1 MIGTSRPAVS
11 IQQAI
16 VNVMQRA
23 GLAQSAGGR
32 LLGIPSGFRE
42 IDRITLGWQNQ
53 DLIVIAARPSIGK
66 TALALDFAKAAASA
80 GVKVYFASVEMSADQ
95 LATRLLSSE
104 SGINGR
110 ALRLGRLSNDDW
122 QRIAEAYGR
131 IANLNIEI
139 DETSAITEM
148 QLAQRIRQAKPG
160 LLIIDY
166 LQLMRSAVKAERK
179 DLEIG
184 NITAAMKALAKE
196 LDIPIILLSQLN
208 RQAESRKDPR
218 PRLTDLRESGAIEQD
233 ADVVFGIYR
242 DLDRSPQI
250 AEIIC
255 LKHRN
260 GPIGT
265 VMLAFREELTSF
277 ADLPE

>member
-1 MIGTSRPAVS
+1 
-11 IQQAI
+11 
-16 VNVMQRA
+16 
-23 GLAQSAGGR
+23 
-32 LLGIPSGFRE
+32 
-42 IDRITLGWQNQ
+42 
-53 DLIVIAARPSIGK
+53 
-66 TALALDFAKAAASA
+66 LDFAKVAAKA
-80 GVKVYFASVEMSADQ
+80 GVKVYFASVEMSVEQ

-122 QRIAEAYGR
+122 QRIAEAYSR

-148 QLAQRIRQAKPG
+148 QLAQRVRQANPG
-160 LLIIDY
+160 LVIIDY
-166 LQLMRSAVKAERK
+166 LQLMRSAEKAERK

-184 NITAAMKALAKE
+184 NITAAMKGLAKE
-196 LDIPIILLSQLN
+196 LNIPIILLSQLN

-233 ADVVFGIYR
+233 ADLVFGIYR
-242 DLDRSPQI
+242 DLGRSPQI
-250 AEIIC
+250 AELIC

>member
-1 MIGTSRPAVS
+1 MIGGTRQTIS
-11 IQQAI
+11 IQQA
-16 VNVMQRA
+16 VENVVKRA
-23 GLAQSAGGR
+23 TLAQSAGGR
-32 LLGIPSGFRE
+32 LLGIPSGFKE
-42 IDRITLGWQNQ
+42 IDRITLGWQSQ

-66 TALALDFAKAAASA
+66 TALALDFAKAA
-80 GVKVYFASVEMSADQ
+80 GRDGGKVYFASVEMAVEQ

-122 QRIAEAYGR
+122 QKIEEACSRIT
-131 IANLNIEI
+131 NLEI
-139 DETSAITEM
+139 VIDDTSAITEV
-148 QLAQRIRQAKPG
+148 QLAQRVRHANPG
-160 LLIIDY
+160 LVIVDY
-166 LQLMRSAVKAERK
+166 LQLMRSAEKAERK

-196 LDIPIILLSQLN
+196 LNIPIILLSQLN
-208 RQAESRKDPR
+208 RQVENRKDPR

-233 ADVVFGIYR
+233 ADIVFGIYR
-242 DLDRSPQI
+242 NLDRSPQV
-250 AEIIC
+250 ADLIC

-277 ADLPE
+277 ADMPE

>member
-1 MIGTSRPAVS
+1 MIGGTRQAVS
-11 IQQAI
+11 IQQA
-16 VNVMQRA
+16 VENVVQRA
-23 GLAQSAGGR
+23 AKAQSAGGR
-32 LLGIPSGFRE
+32 LLGIPSGFKE
-42 IDRITLGWQNQ
+42 IDRITLGWQSQ

-66 TALALDFAKAAASA
+66 TALALDFAKAASKA
-80 GVKVYFASVEMSADQ
+80 GVKVYFASVEMSAEQ

-110 ALRLGRLSNDDW
+110 SLRLGRLSDCDW
-122 QRIAEAYGR
+122 QRIGEACSR
-131 IANLNIEI
+131 ITNLEI
-139 DETSAITEM
+139 VIDDTSAITDM
-148 QLAQRIRQAKPG
+148 QLAQRVRQANPG
-160 LLIIDY
+160 ILVVDY
-166 LQLMRSAVKAERK
+166 LQLMRSAERAERK

-208 RQAESRKDPR
+208 RQVEHRKDPR

-233 ADVVFGIYR
+233 ADIVFGIYR
-242 DLDRSPQI
+242 DLDRAPQI
-250 AEIIC
+250 ADLIC

-265 VMLAFREELTSF
+265 VMLTFREELTSF
-277 ADLPE
+277 DDLPE

>member
-1 MIGTSRPAVS
+1 MIGMTQPAVS
-11 IQQAI
+11 IRQAV

-32 LLGIPSGFRE
+32 LLGIPSGSRE

-122 QRIAEAYGR
+122 QRIAEAYSR

-148 QLAQRIRQAKPG
+148 QLAQRIRQANPG

-166 LQLMRSAVKAERK
+166 LQLMRSAEKAERK

-196 LDIPIILLSQLN
+196 LDIAIILLSQLN

-233 ADVVFGIYR
+233 ADIVFGIYR

-265 VMLAFREELTSF
+265 VMLAFREELTCF
-277 ADLPE
+277 TDLPG

>member
-1 MIGTSRPAVS
+1 MIGTARPAVS

-53 DLIVIAARPSIGK
+53 DLIIIAARPSIGK
-66 TALALDFAKAAASA
+66 TALALDFAKAAARA
-80 GVKVYFASVEMSADQ
+80 GVKVYFASVEMSAEQ

-131 IANLNIEI
+131 IANFSIEV
-139 DETSAITEM
+139 DDTSAITEM
-148 QLAQRIRQAKPG
+148 QLVQRIRQANPG

-166 LQLMRSAVKAERK
+166 LQLMRSAEKAERK

-208 RQAESRKDPR
+208 RQAEIRKDPR

-233 ADVVFGIYR
+233 ADLVFGIYR

-260 GPIGT
+260 GPTGT

>member
-1 MIGTSRPAVS
+1 MIGATRPVVS
-11 IQQAI
+11 IQQA
-16 VNVMQRA
+16 VENVLQRA
-23 GLAQSAGGR
+23 ALAQSAGGR
-32 LLGIPSGFRE
+32 LLGIPSGFKE
-42 IDRITLGWQNQ
+42 VDRITLGWQSQ

-66 TALALDFAKAAASA
+66 TALALDFAKAAARA
-80 GVKVYFASVEMSADQ
+80 GVKVYFASVEMSVEQ

-110 ALRLGRLSNDDW
+110 SLRLGRLSSDDW
-122 QRIAEAYGR
+122 QGIEEACSRIV
-131 IANLNIEI
+131 NLKIVI
-139 DETSAITEM
+139 DDTSAITEV
-148 QLAQRIRQAKPG
+148 QLAQRVRQANPG
-160 LLIIDY
+160 LVIIDY
-166 LQLMRSAVKAERK
+166 LQLMRSAEKAERK

-196 LDIPIILLSQLN
+196 LSIPVILLSQLN
-208 RQAESRKDPR
+208 RQVEHRKDQR

-233 ADVVFGIYR
+233 ADIVFGIYR
-242 DLDRSPQI
+242 NLNRSPKI
-250 AEIIC
+250 AELIC

-277 ADLPE
+277 TDLPE

>member
-1 MIGTSRPAVS
+1 MIGTSQPAVS

-16 VNVMQRA
+16 VNVVQRVA
-23 GLAQSAGGR
+23 LAQSAGGK

-66 TALALDFAKAAASA
+66 TALALDFAKVAAKA
-80 GVKVYFASVEMSADQ
+80 GVKVYFASVEMSVEQ

-122 QRIAEAYGR
+122 QRIAEAYSR

-148 QLAQRIRQAKPG
+148 QLAQRVRQANPG
-160 LLIIDY
+160 LVIIDY
-166 LQLMRSAVKAERK
+166 LQLMRSAEKAERK

-184 NITAAMKALAKE
+184 NITAAMKGLAKE
-196 LDIPIILLSQLN
+196 LNIPIILLSQLN

-233 ADVVFGIYR
+233 ADLVFGIYR
-242 DLDRSPQI
+242 DLGRSPQI
-250 AEIIC
+250 AELIC